1 MAGNDDGEEDRSQIM
16 KVLMYSSK
24 DYSETWRDLRFGSY
38 MDDTALFVF
47 ILFLKTNIQ
56 ANGGQIAI
64 GRESRKTS

>member
-24 DYSETWRDLRFGSY
+24 DYSETWRFGSY
-38 MDDTALFVF
+38 MDDTALFIF

>member
-1 MAGNDDGEEDRSQIM
+1 MAGNDVGEEDKSQIM

-24 DYSETWRDLRFGSY
+24 DYSETWRDLRLGSY
-38 MDDTALFVF
+38 VDGIALFIF

-64 GRESRKTS
+64 GQELRKTS